1 MHTHTD
7 LKTRKGWS
15 REVHTYT
22 LETQKG
28 HTAILFRLPVP
39 QFLHQ
44 SNRLMMG
51 VFHINEKRLIR
62 WCWQSHVEFPGQ
74 KRSIVETCQMCR
86 VKKAAALLTPKEWK
100 HYDENTYSSQKAS
113 FEMKTIHGWGMFIT
127 VPFPIHLQ
135 AIIEWAPRGRPNP
148 HHVLGLLW
156 WC

>member
-74 KRSIVETCQMCR
+74 KRSIVETCQMCH
-86 VKKAAALLTPKEWK
+86 VSCKESRRTSNAQGMKTLRWK
-100 HYDENTYSSQKAS
+100 HILESEGFIWNEDHTWVGHVYNCPISYSLTSNYRMGAKGPA
-113 FEMKTIHGWGMFIT
+113 
-127 VPFPIHLQ
+127 
-135 AIIEWAPRGRPNP
+135 
-148 HHVLGLLW
+148 
-156 WC
+156 